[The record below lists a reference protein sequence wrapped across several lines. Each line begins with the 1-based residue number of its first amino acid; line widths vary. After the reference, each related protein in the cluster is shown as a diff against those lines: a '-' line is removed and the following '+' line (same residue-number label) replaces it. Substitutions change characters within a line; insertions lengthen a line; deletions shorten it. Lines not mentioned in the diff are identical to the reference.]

1 VKARRKPGRGGESH
15 EHASS
20 ETGGG
25 LLEIPRVPSESAARD
40 RGREHSAM
48 EGALV
53 RRKLLSLTRRRK
65 KAGLATRSEGDAAS
79 RPDPRRVVTE
89 GVRGD
94 VAGSVRGRKHRD
106 REVQRGGAIDRGPT
120 RTVLCRSRGRAG
132 QSPRNVLSG
141 RPFGGSREIAAQ
153 AEAGSSPSSEAP
165 PGRLIRQRGRQAP
178 EPRRRQAQAQGESAH
193 RLVRR
198 KTHGGHEPPKGGA

>member
-48 EGALV
+48 EGVLV
-53 RRKLLSLTRRRK
+53 RRKPLSLTRRWK

-141 RPFGGSREIAAQ
+141 RPSGGSRDDCGASRSRIFAVKRSSTWSAHP
-153 AEAGSSPSSEAP
+153 ATRSAGSRASPP
-165 PGRLIRQRGRQAP
+165 PGSGP
-178 EPRRRQAQAQGESAH
+178 G
-193 RLVRR
+193 
-198 KTHGGHEPPKGGA
+198 